1 MAEKATSKQI
11 DELFD
16 GGEEVLP
23 YADEST
29 FERPRQAQ
37 RRMSV
42 DMTLRMIS
50 RLDGYAEE
58 IGVTRQSLVKI
69 WLAERLDE
77 EDERRARRV
86 AATSSRP

>member
-1 MAEKATSKQI
+1 MAEQATSQQI

-16 GGEEVLP
+16 SGGEVLP

-42 DMTLRMIS
+42 DMTVPMIS

-58 IGVTRQSLVKI
+58 YGVTRQSLVEI
-69 WLAERLDE
+69 WLAERLNDE
-77 EDERRARRV
+77 DDRRARRA
-86 AATSSRP
+86 AATG

>member
-16 GGEEVLP
+16 NGEEVLP
-23 YADEST
+23 YADKST

-42 DMTLRMIS
+42 DMTLPMIS

-86 AATSSRP
+86 AATGSRP